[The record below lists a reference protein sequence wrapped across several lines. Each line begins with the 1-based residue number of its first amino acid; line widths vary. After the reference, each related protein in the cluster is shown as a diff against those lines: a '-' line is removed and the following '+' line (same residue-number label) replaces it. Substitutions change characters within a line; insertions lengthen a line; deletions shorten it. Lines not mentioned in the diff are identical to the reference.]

1 MGDMG
6 KKPWNP
12 GEGPGVA
19 PEQIPGGH
27 GHLRS
32 DGAVSHDDGERP
44 LWAPSEGP
52 ARTEPGGPGG
62 GPDGRGPDDRAPPQ
76 ATTSTNEK

>member
-1 MGDMG
+1 MG
-6 KKPWNP
+6 KKAWSPAD
-12 GEGPGVA
+12 GPGVA
-19 PEQIPGGH
+19 PEQLPGGH
-27 GHLRS
+27 GHLRG
-32 DGAVSHDDGERP
+32 DGTVDGDRP

-62 GPDGRGPDDRAPPQ
+62 EPDGRGPDEGAPPQ